1 MDKKFLK
8 AKDIAQLWGITPR
21 RVNQLCTAGFI
32 NGAYKEGRYWLIPSD
47 TTKPEILRNKQN
59 PPLSGRLLP
68 CPVGITSYKEVS
80 KECYYVDKTLLI
92 KDIIDDHSKVYLFTR
107 PRRFGKTLTMDMIR
121 TYFEKTSTD
130 TSIYFSDKKI
140 WDCGDAY
147 KQLQG
152 TYPVIFLSFKDAHQT
167 NWADMYRSLCF
178 TLKEEFLRHIELL
191 SSKAINEYDKKYIH
205 NLINDVADSTDYQFA
220 LGKLSSLLATHYNQK
235 VIIIIDEYDTPIQ
248 QGHLYHYYNEGKEQI
263 QWRRVSLFSKKLT
276 IRKHQE
282 RVVRKEKSNTLWA
295 HVIDVQI
302 YSRSRR
308 HSQYSLEDPVQSATS
323 YAAYLY
329 DYESLFSNR
338 NHNPLSKPNR

>member
-47 TTKPEILRNKQN
+47 TTKPEILRNKQT

-130 TSIYFSDKKI
+130 SSIYFSDKKI

-178 TLKEEFLRHIELL
+178 TLSLIHI
-191 SSKAINEYDKKYIH
+191 
-205 NLINDVADSTDYQFA
+205 
-220 LGKLSSLLATHYNQK
+220 
-235 VIIIIDEYDTPIQ
+235 
-248 QGHLYHYYNEGKEQI
+248 
-263 QWRRVSLFSKKLT
+263 
-276 IRKHQE
+276 
-282 RVVRKEKSNTLWA
+282 
-295 HVIDVQI
+295 
-302 YSRSRR
+302 
-308 HSQYSLEDPVQSATS
+308 
-323 YAAYLY
+323 
-329 DYESLFSNR
+329 
-338 NHNPLSKPNR
+338 

>member
-47 TTKPEILRNKQN
+47 TTKPEILRNKQT

-191 SSKAINEYDKKYIH
+191 SSKAINEYDKKI
-205 NLINDVADSTDYQFA
+205 
-220 LGKLSSLLATHYNQK
+220 
-235 VIIIIDEYDTPIQ
+235 
-248 QGHLYHYYNEGKEQI
+248 
-263 QWRRVSLFSKKLT
+263 
-276 IRKHQE
+276 
-282 RVVRKEKSNTLWA
+282 
-295 HVIDVQI
+295 
-302 YSRSRR
+302 
-308 HSQYSLEDPVQSATS
+308 HSQS
-323 YAAYLY
+323 
-329 DYESLFSNR
+329 
-338 NHNPLSKPNR
+338 HK

>member
-121 TYFEKTSTD
+121 TYFEKHPQIHPYIFQIKKSGIAEMLTS
-130 TSIYFSDKKI
+130 SFRGLIRSFF
-140 WDCGDAY
+140 
-147 KQLQG
+147 
-152 TYPVIFLSFKDAHQT
+152 FL
-167 NWADMYRSLCF
+167 
-178 TLKEEFLRHIELL
+178 LKMRIRLTG
-191 SSKAINEYDKKYIH
+191 
-205 NLINDVADSTDYQFA
+205 LICTAVCV
-220 LGKLSSLLATHYNQK
+220 L
-235 VIIIIDEYDTPIQ
+235 P
-248 QGHLYHYYNEGKEQI
+248 
-263 QWRRVSLFSKKLT
+263 
-276 IRKHQE
+276 
-282 RVVRKEKSNTLWA
+282 
-295 HVIDVQI
+295 
-302 YSRSRR
+302 
-308 HSQYSLEDPVQSATS
+308 
-323 YAAYLY
+323 
-329 DYESLFSNR
+329 
-338 NHNPLSKPNR
+338 